1 MLEVKHIAKGEQLKL
16 LLVLYNRIMT
26 MERCKQSGIGGMRAM
41 GVMGGRGRV
50 IGMGE
55 IGGVGP
61 VKIILVGAVDGVGGN
76 GSWGGVGGVG
86 GGNNIGG
93 AGGSNGVGGAGGGG
107 SSGGAGGSNGVGSA
121 GGGSSSG
128 GAGGGSFSG
137 GAGAGIV
144 PSVQKQVVMQS
155 YFLELEDA
163 RLSADLLADINK
175 FRDNLLVFSF
185 DMLTECFSAPDDI
198 ITMKVDETKLDVE
211 HICTGSF
218 NGGWFR
224 SIVIELTTPTTADQS
239 RFLLLEKQAEL
250 KQGYDDLVHRIEDS
264 LA

>member
-1 MLEVKHIAKGEQLKL
+1 MVRIGRYFTLHLYDIIMLEVKHIAKGEQLKL

-41 GVMGGRGRV
+41 GVMGGRRRV

-107 SSGGAGGSNGVGSA
+107 
-121 GGGSSSG
+121 SSG